1 MTEQPVTVGSSD
13 LPDSQLLHRYVA
25 AGAADAFAVL
35 VRRHERVVYH
45 VCRVILGNSADADD
59 AFQATFLVL
68 VRRAGSVR
76 RTDALGSWLCGV
88 ATRVSLRAKGRRGRL
103 FAREV
108 GVAAVGDPL
117 DRFPARSACHAGDHD
132 EWAAVTEELGR
143 LPEKYRAPLVLCY
156 LEGLTTTEAAV
167 RLGWSVGTFKS
178 RLAKA
183 RELMR
188 SQLARRGLA
197 LTAVAIAALLAA
209 STASAEVPP
218 PLTNAAVGLAM
229 TAGSGATRAV
239 AALAGSTLRTMRS
252 PSGVLWRTCSGA
264 AAALVLAG
272 AVVVAIGLG
281 SPPLSPRGA
290 APAGAAAPPPVGNA
304 KPARN
309 ADPNDLAA
317 QKAPPALPKP
327 GPDAA
332 ASAAAPASSGLF
344 FTHSPAT
351 RKT

>member
-1 MTEQPVTVGSSD
+1 MTRHPVTSGPSD
-13 LPDSQLLHRYVA
+13 VPDDQLLHRYVA

-35 VRRHERVVYH
+35 VHRHGRVVYH
-45 VCRVILGNSADADD
+45 VCRMILGNPADADD

-88 ATRVSLRAKGRRGRL
+88 AMRVSLRAKGRRGRL
-103 FAREV
+103 FAREA
-108 GVAAVGDPL
+108 GAADAGDPL
-117 DRFPARSACHAGDHD
+117 DRFPARAASPAGDRD

-156 LEGLTTTEAAV
+156 LEGRTTTDAAG

-183 RELMR
+183 RDLLR
-188 SQLARRGLA
+188 GRLARRGLA
-197 LTAVAIAALLAA
+197 LTAVAVAALLAA
-209 STASAEVPP
+209 SSATAAVPP
-218 PLTNAAVGLAM
+218 LLTDATARLAVSGGSPAVAGLA
-229 TAGSGATRAV
+229 A
-239 AALAGSTLRTMRS
+239 STLRAMRS
-252 PSGVLWRTCSGA
+252 PSGILWRTCSGA

-272 AVVVAIGLG
+272 AVVVVVGTG
-281 SPPLSPRGA
+281 SPPHSPRGA
-290 APAGAAAPPPVGNA
+290 DPAGVAAPFPVGIA

-317 QKAPPALPKP
+317 QKAPPAQPKP
-327 GPDAA
+327 APDAA
-332 ASAAAPASSGLF
+332 ASAAAPVPSGLF
-344 FTHSPAT
+344 LTHSPTT